1 MNKILLLPHS
11 FKRIGWGLFIPTALL
26 GLLMAIDGFNGFPT
40 FLLPDSIVTSETID
54 RICNNLVLVG
64 VLLGALFV
72 TCSRERI
79 EDELIARIRLNALL
93 AALYVTIGTAI
104 VVALCLYDLAYL
116 YCMIFNLCLLP
127 VLFLVIE
134 RVMLWQLGKEAAH
147 EE

>member
-1 MNKILLLPHS
+1 MNKILLLPYS
-11 FKRIGWGLFIPTALL
+11 FKRIGWVLFIPTALL

-40 FLLPDSIVTSETID
+40 FLLPGSAAGSETLS
-54 RICNNLVLVG
+54 RVSNNVVLIG
-64 VLLGALFV
+64 VLLGTLLI

-93 AALYVTIGTAI
+93 AALYATIGIAVI
-104 VVALCLYDLAYL
+104 AALFLYDFAYL
-116 YCMIFNLCLLP
+116 YFLIFNLCLLP

-134 RVMLWQLGKEAAH
+134 RVMLWRLGKEAAH